1 MEDLGPAWF
10 TIKKTTE
17 KGETEIGVKR
27 TDLIIKGAQGYN
39 LYCSHF
45 EPTSAK
51 PGVIEESKEIKP
63 RPCVIYLHG
72 NCSSRL
78 EGMEIIDYILPMDM
92 SVFCFDFAGCGMSEG
107 EFISLGWHERDDLE
121 KVVEYLR
128 SIPDRVSSIG
138 LWGRSMG
145 AVTALMYAEK
155 DLSIGGMVIDSPY
168 SDLKLLVKDL
178 AKNNTKIPALLVSGA
193 LKFVK
198 HSVKKRAG
206 FDLST
211 VKPSAHVGHCFVPAL
226 FGIADDDE
234 MVPPNH
240 HGELLY
246 EKFGGDKNILHFTG
260 GHNGERPKFFMNSAS
275 IFLQNTLRPKIAD
288 IVQPVLH

>member
-1 MEDLGPAWF
+1 MD
-10 TIKKTTE
+10 
-17 KGETEIGVKR
+17 
-27 TDLIIKGAQGYN
+27 
-39 LYCSHF
+39 
-45 EPTSAK
+45 
-51 PGVIEESKEIKP
+51 
-63 RPCVIYLHG
+63 
-72 NCSSRL
+72 
-78 EGMEIIDYILPMDM
+78 IIDYILPIDM

-211 VKPSAHVGHCFVPAL
+211 VKPSAHVAHCFVPAL

-246 EKFGGDKNILHFTG
+246 EKFGGDKNLLHFTG
-260 GHNGERPKFFMNSAS
+260 GHNGERPKFFMNSAA

-288 IVQPVLH
+288 IV